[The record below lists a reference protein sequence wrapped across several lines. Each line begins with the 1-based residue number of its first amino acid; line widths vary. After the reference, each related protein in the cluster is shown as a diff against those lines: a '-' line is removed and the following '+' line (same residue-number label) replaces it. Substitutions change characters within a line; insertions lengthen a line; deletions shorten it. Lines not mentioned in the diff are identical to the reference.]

1 MASRSNLDGTS
12 GLEVEVLMEPTA
24 YTVMRESGMK
34 GKKGSPVKILVVD
47 DEPDLESLIRMK
59 FRRQIR
65 AGDFEFVNA
74 ADGEAALE
82 RLREQPDIDIV
93 LTDINMP
100 RMDGLT
106 LLGRL
111 NELESLLKAVV
122 VTAYGDMEN
131 IRMAMNRGAFDF
143 LTKPID
149 LGDLEITINKARE
162 TVAQQKRAALAREL
176 FGRYLSD
183 EIATSLLEEAE
194 ALRLGGEKRLVT
206 LLMSDLR
213 GFSTYCER
221 LPPERVVEILNI
233 YLGRMADVISSF
245 NGTII
250 EFIGD
255 GILVLFGAPIQ
266 RGDDA
271 RRAVACALA
280 MQAAMAE
287 VNAEVERMGY
297 PPLEM
302 GIGLNTGE
310 VVVGNIGS
318 VRRVKYGVV
327 GSHVNLTSRIESYT
341 VGGQVLLSERTRQE
355 AGPDLRIG
363 RQLKVSTKGFSEPI
377 SIYEVTGIGA
387 PYHLALPQRVE
398 HLVPLDRPFPFRYSI
413 LDGKHTTGALLQGEM
428 VRLATTG
435 AVIRSESP
443 LLPLTNLKIHLP
455 SPQRPDE
462 PLGDLYA
469 KVIGDAEAGEGVRI
483 RFTAVPRDL
492 ADVIQGILQ

>member
-1 MASRSNLDGTS
+1 METVAISMSPGARASMTENGTKDRKR
-12 GLEVEVLMEPTA
+12 A
-24 YTVMRESGMK
+24 
-34 GKKGSPVKILVVD
+34 PVKILVVD
-47 DEPDLESLIRMK
+47 DEPDLESLIRLK

-65 AGDFEFVNA
+65 AGDYEFINA
-74 ADGEAALE
+74 GDGEAALAVLTE
-82 RLREQPDIDIV
+82 HPDVDIV

-111 NELESLLKAVV
+111 TELESLLKAVV

-183 EIATSLLEEAE
+183 EIAQSLLDEAE
-194 ALRLGGEKRLVT
+194 ALRLGGQKRKVT

-213 GFSTYCER
+213 GFSTFCEP

-233 YLGRMADVISSF
+233 YLGRMADVISSYS
-245 NGTII
+245 GTII

-255 GILVLFGAPIQ
+255 GILVIFGAPIQ
-266 RGDDA
+266 RDDDA

-280 MQAAMAE
+280 MQHAME
-287 VNAEVERMGY
+287 DVNAEVARMGY
-297 PPLEM
+297 ARLEM
-302 GIGLNTGE
+302 GIGIHTGE

-327 GSHVNLTSRIESYT
+327 GSSVNLASRIESYT
-341 VGGQVLLSERTRQE
+341 VGGQVLISERTREE
-355 AGPDLRIG
+355 AGEGLGLG
-363 RQLKVSTKGFSEPI
+363 RQMHVSTKGFSEPI
-377 SIYEVTGIGA
+377 SIYEVTSVGA
-387 PYHLALPQRVE
+387 PYDLALPEHVE
-398 HLVPLDRPFPFRYSI
+398 RLVALERPLPFRYTV
-413 LDGKHTTGALLQGEM
+413 LDGKHTTGDVFGGEV
-428 VRLATTG
+428 VRLSTTG
-435 AVIRSESP
+435 AVVRTEQP
-443 LLPLTNLKIHLP
+443 LVPLTNLKIHLP
-455 SPQRPDE
+455 APHHPEE
-462 PLGDLYA
+462 PAGDLYA
-469 KVIGDAEAGEGVRI
+469 KVVSEAQEGDGVRI
-483 RFTAVPRDL
+483 RFTAVPQDL
-492 ADVIQGILQ
+492 AEAIQGFCTG